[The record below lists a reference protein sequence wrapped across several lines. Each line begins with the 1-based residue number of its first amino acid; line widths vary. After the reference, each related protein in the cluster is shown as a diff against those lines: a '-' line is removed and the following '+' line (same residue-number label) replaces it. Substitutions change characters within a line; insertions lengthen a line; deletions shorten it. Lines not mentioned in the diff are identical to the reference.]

1 VVTRLDKPGFPPLLS
16 TTKHKI
22 NGTQP
27 PQPFLSVIY
36 VSGTQIYLGTKVEE
50 ASLLVPTELG
60 KGVESLLEQDS
71 KPNHLVVPFTPVFV
85 NPSYWQQDGAK
96 ASGFKVSLHWWLV
109 VFVLMFWVLVGV
121 GGCWWPAQGK

>member
-1 VVTRLDKPGFPPLLS
+1 MVTRLDKPGFSPLLS

-22 NGTQP
+22 NRTQP
-27 PQPFLSVIY
+27 PQTFLSVIY

-60 KGVESLLEQDS
+60 KGDESLLEQDS
-71 KPNHLVVPFTPVFV
+71 KPNPLVVPFTPICV

-96 ASGFKVSLHWWLV
+96 ASCFKVSLL
-109 VFVLMFWVLVGV
+109 F
-121 GGCWWPAQGK
+121 GGHREE